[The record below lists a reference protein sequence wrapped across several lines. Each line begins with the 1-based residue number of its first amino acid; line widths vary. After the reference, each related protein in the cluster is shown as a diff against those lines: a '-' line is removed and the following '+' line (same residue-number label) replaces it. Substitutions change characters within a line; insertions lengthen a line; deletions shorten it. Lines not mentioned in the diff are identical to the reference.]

1 MDEKEL
7 VLLARDGRPEA
18 YEELVRK
25 YQAKVYS
32 MALSFTRNREEAFD
46 ISQDVFLKAY
56 LALPKFNMQSEF
68 GTWLYRISINQLKD
82 ALRKKKRHREV
93 SIDEVPELRATTDD
107 PAASSEAS
115 LERESQRAQVLRG
128 LEVLP
133 EKYRIILTLR
143 DIQGLSYEKIVD
155 VLGVSPGTVD
165 SRLHRARKLLQKKV
179 AIGTEGKGGLS

>member
-7 VLLARDGRPEA
+7 VLLARDGRTDA

-46 ISQDVFLKAY
+46 ISQDVFMKAF
-56 LALPKFNMQSEF
+56 LALPKFNLESEF

-82 ALRKKKRHREV
+82 ALRKKKRRREV
-93 SIDEVPELRATTDD
+93 SLDEVPELRATTDD

-115 LERESQRAQVLRG
+115 REREYRRAQVLKG
-128 LEVLP
+128 LGVLP

-165 SRLHRARKLLQKKV
+165 SRLHRARRLLQKKV
-179 AIGTEGKGGLS
+179 AIVTEGKGGVS